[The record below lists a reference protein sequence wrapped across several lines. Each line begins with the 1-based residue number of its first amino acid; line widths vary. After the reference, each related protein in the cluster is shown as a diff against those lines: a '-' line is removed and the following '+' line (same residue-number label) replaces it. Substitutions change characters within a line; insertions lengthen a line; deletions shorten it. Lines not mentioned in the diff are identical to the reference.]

1 VRRGSGIPVRLP
13 QSAYLGVPGMHD
25 FRLLSGLLA
34 GLTLATAPVA
44 AQEIE
49 ITACVGDASRCFDAF
64 TVDLGIASSGGLV
77 VGPGAPS
84 GAPTFEPVAVTKAS
98 DGFTPDLAR
107 FAVQGT
113 LLPEAS
119 IELADPNA
127 APGNVL
133 LTVALEN
140 VLVTRV
146 AIAVGQDG
154 RPVESVELEYQQITL
169 TAGAATF
176 CWDRVL
182 HRRCS

>member
-1 VRRGSGIPVRLP
+1 MCKRRW
-13 QSAYLGVPGMHD
+13 
-25 FRLLSGLLA
+25 FSGLLVGSA
-34 GLTLATAPVA
+34 VA
-44 AQEIE
+44 AMAPPAAAREIE
-49 ITACVGDASRCFDAF
+49 LTACVGDASRCFDGF
-64 TVDLGIASSGGLV
+64 TVDLGIVNSGGLV
-77 VGPGAPS
+77 VGPGGAA
-84 GAPTFEPVAVTKAS
+84 GAPTFDPVAITKAP

-119 IELADPNA
+119 IELADADA

-146 AIAVGQDG
+146 AIAVDQDG
-154 RPVESVELEYQQITL
+154 HPVESVELDYQQITL

-182 HRRCS
+182 QRRCS

>member
-1 VRRGSGIPVRLP
+1 MHGCRWFRGVLVGFALAASASPVP
-13 QSAYLGVPGMHD
+13 
-25 FRLLSGLLA
+25 
-34 GLTLATAPVA
+34 

-49 ITACVGDASRCFDAF
+49 ATACVGDASRCFDAF

-77 VGPGAPS
+77 VGPGAPA
-84 GAPTFEPVAVTKAS
+84 GAPTFDPVAVTKAP
-98 DGFTPDLAR
+98 DDFTPDLAR

-119 IELADPNA
+119 IKLTDPGA

-146 AIAVGQDG
+146 AIAVDQDG
-154 RPVESVELEYQQITL
+154 RPAASVELEYRQITI
-169 TAGAATF
+169 TAGQSTF